1 MSGLGL
7 DTANRSQGFE
17 PIPAGTTCVLVM
29 KIKPGNTGIDGL
41 CKRSSKGDS
50 EGLDVEYVVKGD
62 EYDKRKIYAFHLLDG
77 VTSGHAKAGE
87 ITRSLLRAIY
97 EAVHAIDPN
106 DDSPEAISRR
116 ASASL
121 ADFNGATFLAE
132 LGIERGG
139 EKPDGGNYPDKNV
152 ITQGA
157 APSVTRATASLT
169 SRRRPRSSVRRR
181 PFHRTT
187 SAMVR
192 QRWHRP
198 RSQNRPGRSDH
209 GQAQNRRADA

>member
-17 PIPAGTTCVLVM
+17 PIPAGTTCVLIM
-29 KIKPGNTGIDGL
+29 KIKPGAVGIDGL

-50 EGLDVEYVVKGD
+50 EGLDVEYVVEGD
-62 EYDKRKIYAFHLLDG
+62 QHDKRKIYAFHLIDG
-77 VTSGHAKAGE
+77 TTAGHAKAGE

-106 DDSPEAISRR
+106 DNSPEAISRR

-139 EKPDGGNYPDKNV
+139 QKPDGSFWPDKNV
-152 ITQGA
+152 ISKVLRPGDKGYRKLDQPP
-157 APSVTRATASLT
+157 PSPIERSTPPAATAS
-169 SRRRPRSSVRRR
+169 
-181 PFHRTT
+181 RTNGAPALAPT
-187 SAMVR
+187 AIAKPD
-192 QRWHRP
+192 W
-198 RSQNRPGRSDH
+198 
-209 GQAQNRRADA
+209 AQ

>member
-1 MSGLGL
+1 
-7 DTANRSQGFE
+7 
-17 PIPAGTTCVLVM
+17 M

-50 EGLDVEYVVKGD
+50 EGLDVEYIVKGGK
-62 EYDKRKIYAFHLLDG
+62 YDKRKIYAFHLLDG
-77 VTSGHAKAGE
+77 VTAGHAKAGE

-106 DDSPEAISRR
+106 DNSPEAISRR

-139 EKPDGGNYPDKNV
+139 QKPDGGN
-152 ITQGA
+152 
-157 APSVTRATASLT
+157 
-169 SRRRPRSSVRRR
+169 
-181 PFHRTT
+181 
-187 SAMVR
+187 
-192 QRWHRP
+192 
-198 RSQNRPGRSDH
+198 
-209 GQAQNRRADA
+209 

>member
-7 DTANRSQGFE
+7 DQANASQGFE
-17 PIPAGTTCVLVM
+17 PIPAGTICVLVM
-29 KIKPGNTGIDGL
+29 KIKPGNCGIDRL

-50 EGLDVEYVVKGD
+50 EGLDVEYVVQGD
-62 EYDKRKIYAFHLLDG
+62 KYDKRKIYAFHLLDG

-97 EAVHAIDPN
+97 ESVHGINPN
-106 DDSPEAISRR
+106 DNSPEAISRR

-139 EKPDGGNYPDKNV
+139 LKPDGATSWPDKNV
-152 ITQGA
+152 I
-157 APSVTRATASLT
+157 SKVL
-169 SRRRPRSSVRRR
+169 
-181 PFHRTT
+181 
-187 SAMVR
+187 
-192 QRWHRP
+192 
-198 RSQNRPGRSDH
+198 RPGDAGYKKLDQPPVAPIERSAPPITPT
-209 GQAQNRRADA
+209 QANGSPAVAPTAIAKPTWAE

>member
-29 KIKPGNTGIDGL
+29 KIKPGAVGIDGL

-50 EGLDVEYVVKGD
+50 EGLDVEYVVEGD
-62 EYDKRKIYAFHLLDG
+62 QYDKRKIYAFHLIDG
-77 VTSGHAKAGE
+77 TTAGHAKAGE

-106 DDSPEAISRR
+106 DNSPEAISRR

-121 ADFNGATFLAE
+121 ADFNCATFLAE

-139 EKPDGGNYPDKNV
+139 QKPDGSFWPDKNV
-152 ITQGA
+152 ISKVLRPGDKGYRNLDQPP
-157 APSVTRATASLT
+157 PSPIERSTPPAATAS
-169 SRRRPRSSVRRR
+169 
-181 PFHRTT
+181 RTNGAPAVAPT
-187 SAMVR
+187 AIAKPD
-192 QRWHRP
+192 W
-198 RSQNRPGRSDH
+198 
-209 GQAQNRRADA
+209 AQ

>member
-1 MSGLGL
+1 MSALGL
-7 DTANRSQGFE
+7 DSANRSQGFE

-50 EGLDVEYVVKGD
+50 EGLDVEYIVKGD
-62 EYDKRKIYAFHLLDG
+62 EYDKRKLYAFHLLDG

-97 EAVHAIDPN
+97 EAVHAIDPG
-106 DDSPEAISRR
+106 DSSPEAISRR

-139 EKPDGGNYPDKNV
+139 AKPDGGSYPDKNI
-152 ITQGA
+152 ITKVLRPGDKNYRKLDQPPA
-157 APSVTRATASLT
+157 APIERSTPPTTNTTNGAPAVTPTAIAKPT
-169 SRRRPRSSVRRR
+169 W
-181 PFHRTT
+181 
-187 SAMVR
+187 AE
-192 QRWHRP
+192 
-198 RSQNRPGRSDH
+198 
-209 GQAQNRRADA
+209 